1 MEEVN
6 KQNQGNIELEVDVIS
21 TFSLAAQQNSY
32 SVLRNIQIIVPECYD
47 KPVLRNLK
55 LRLNAIEGWLD
66 SSEWLIDEVISGQ
79 SVKLPV

>member
-55 LRLNAIEGWLD
+55 LFFY
-66 SSEWLIDEVISGQ
+66 
-79 SVKLPV
+79 K

>member
-32 SVLRNIQIIVPECYD
+32 SVLRNI
-47 KPVLRNLK
+47 
-55 LRLNAIEGWLD
+55 
-66 SSEWLIDEVISGQ
+66 
-79 SVKLPV
+79 

>member
-6 KQNQGNIELEVDVIS
+6 KQNQSNIELEVDVIS

-55 LRLNAIEGWLD
+55 LFFY
-66 SSEWLIDEVISGQ
+66 
-79 SVKLPV
+79 K